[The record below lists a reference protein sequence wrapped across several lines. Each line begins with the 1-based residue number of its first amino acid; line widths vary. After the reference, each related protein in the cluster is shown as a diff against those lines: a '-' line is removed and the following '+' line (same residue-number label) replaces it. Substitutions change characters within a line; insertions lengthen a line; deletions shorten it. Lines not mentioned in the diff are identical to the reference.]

1 MKTITVPRT
10 VHDTKFESFDGE
22 VFGTSAE
29 CKDHEDKVKFDEF
42 KYDKSKAYGELT
54 VENWKHHMFRYLD
67 MFNPPPRESASLILE
82 ETYLRT
88 DWVDGKQ
95 VKIPFDINEIKKWF
109 IQKFINLFAESMLH
123 PEVTSNNG
131 YSGSR
136 PTSRIDELK
145 ESATEDMLHIMKF
158 FFVDGPL
165 KFEETFIEE
174 FFKNHNVEAFYRAR
188 EYATRNG
195 KEFKEPTYQ
204 QKVDLFLSYIFREC
218 FRNDAFEVLDIAI
231 DKFGLDLNKYVFDT
245 DTRGSWGSHSMKKDL
260 ITQLACFS
268 FKDYDR
274 GGIDCFKRA
283 LWIEYLIDKDLSGRI
298 FRFRTGMSTYN
309 GKSTT
314 TCAVQPGEEN
324 FIYFSIEDLIKE
336 VKEKTNDPYVYL
348 FKKNNEKVIKA
359 LENCGKNF
367 KEANKDNK
375 KEEYYA
381 LVEESFEIIKEVFEE
396 NPEVDIIFD
405 DVNFEVKRVVS
416 ENMPYNSG
424 RDTSYYRKA
433 KEIRVAIRLEAFNQ
447 MDDKGKS
454 NIVEVSG
461 FGTEGWATD
470 KNIPKDSFSL
480 EKFSGDSSAL
490 ATEIIYYL
498 TEGEMTINSERV
510 SEIDI
515 RILDIKNK
523 QIQLEKELKE
533 LNIEKKKTLNIKR
546 K

>member
-188 EYATRNG
+188 EYATR
-195 KEFKEPTYQ
+195 
-204 QKVDLFLSYIFREC
+204 
-218 FRNDAFEVLDIAI
+218 
-231 DKFGLDLNKYVFDT
+231 
-245 DTRGSWGSHSMKKDL
+245 
-260 ITQLACFS
+260 
-268 FKDYDR
+268 
-274 GGIDCFKRA
+274 
-283 LWIEYLIDKDLSGRI
+283 
-298 FRFRTGMSTYN
+298 
-309 GKSTT
+309 
-314 TCAVQPGEEN
+314 
-324 FIYFSIEDLIKE
+324 
-336 VKEKTNDPYVYL
+336 
-348 FKKNNEKVIKA
+348 
-359 LENCGKNF
+359 
-367 KEANKDNK
+367 
-375 KEEYYA
+375 
-381 LVEESFEIIKEVFEE
+381 
-396 NPEVDIIFD
+396 
-405 DVNFEVKRVVS
+405 
-416 ENMPYNSG
+416 
-424 RDTSYYRKA
+424 
-433 KEIRVAIRLEAFNQ
+433 
-447 MDDKGKS
+447 KG
-454 NIVEVSG
+454 
-461 FGTEGWATD
+461 
-470 KNIPKDSFSL
+470 
-480 EKFSGDSSAL
+480 
-490 ATEIIYYL
+490 
-498 TEGEMTINSERV
+498 
-510 SEIDI
+510 
-515 RILDIKNK
+515 
-523 QIQLEKELKE
+523 
-533 LNIEKKKTLNIKR
+533 
-546 K
+546 